1 MKKLLCLLVS
11 ICCMVA
17 AFTQNVKPFTV
28 DLNDIDATNEDKS
41 MTYDKAS
48 RVITVDRD
56 YENQTGLGL
65 WLDKDISSYN
75 IIRIK
80 YEALG
85 DYGFHIYTCYKN
97 DPKPDYW
104 GDSTY
109 CPSYLTEMVIPIKDG
124 VTNLEI
130 LNFMSVNH
138 IRKYKFRID

>member
-11 ICCMVA
+11 ICCMFA
-17 AFTQNVKPFTV
+17 AFAQNVKPFTV
-28 DLNDIDATNEDKS
+28 DLNDIDAANEDKS
-41 MTYDKAS
+41 MTYDKSS

-56 YENQTGLGL
+56 YEDQTGLGL

-97 DPKPDYW
+97 R
-104 GDSTY
+104 DSEFR
-109 CPSYLTEMVIPIKDG
+109 S
-124 VTNLEI
+124 
-130 LNFMSVNH
+130 MS
-138 IRKYKFRID
+138 